1 MAMKRGTAIATD
13 DAASE
18 SRSIRNAA
26 KSGHSMT
33 AFEQIRPNVLNFV
46 ISLVTLFGRLERLMR
61 PLY

>member
-1 MAMKRGTAIATD
+1 
-13 DAASE
+13 
-18 SRSIRNAA
+18 
-26 KSGHSMT
+26 MT